1 MDKYDIV
8 YILRNGIDT
17 DEIKYSLRSV
27 EKNFPVNR
35 VWFYGGKPKGITPDR
50 FVPVSQEGSNR
61 FQKVTNTIKRIC
73 LNNEITDTF
82 YLFNDDFFIMKPVE
96 EVPLIASG
104 TIAERQANIK
114 ARHGYASKYS
124 QRLGKTAEGLKHLG
138 LGTLCYAVHMP
149 MPVNRKKA
157 LEVLDLFPA
166 DPMFRCLYGNYVAE
180 ETVIMPD
187 CKVFKNEDP
196 LYDTIFLSTDDIA
209 FNDKAGKY
217 IKSIF
222 TEPSRWEHG

>member
-1 MDKYDIV
+1 M
-8 YILRNGIDT
+8 
-17 DEIKYSLRSV
+17 
-27 EKNFPVNR
+27 
-35 VWFYGGKPKGITPDR
+35 
-50 FVPVSQEGSNR
+50 
-61 FQKVTNTIKRIC
+61 
-73 LNNEITDTF
+73 
-82 YLFNDDFFIMKPVE
+82 
-96 EVPLIASG
+96 
-104 TIAERQANIK
+104 
-114 ARHGYASKYS
+114 
-124 QRLGKTAEGLKHLG
+124 
-138 LGTLCYAVHMP
+138 
-149 MPVNRKKA
+149 KKA

-196 LYDTIFLSTDDIA
+196 LYDTIFLSTDDMA